1 MAYEYI
7 TRDKFERWGA
17 ELSVQMRKSIVET
30 AETRS
35 ATHATFLSHS
45 SKDKEILPG
54 VIRILRNHGADVY
67 VDKKDATLP
76 PYTNRE
82 TASKLRTRISASK
95 KFVLLASSNIKAS
108 RWVPWELGLAD
119 GYKSTR
125 NVALFPSVDQ
135 QTEYKWTEQEY
146 LGIYDRIVWGD
157 LKGHTKRV
165 WMVLNQDANTA
176 TELSAWL
183 GQ

>member
-108 RWVPWELGLAD
+108 RWVPWE
-119 GYKSTR
+119 
-125 NVALFPSVDQ
+125 
-135 QTEYKWTEQEY
+135 
-146 LGIYDRIVWGD
+146 
-157 LKGHTKRV
+157 
-165 WMVLNQDANTA
+165 
-176 TELSAWL
+176 
-183 GQ
+183 